1 MSEPTEEAKK
11 ARLRVYHAL
20 LEDLADG
27 NIPGSEFNHG
37 EHKEHTI
44 WIHTDANIKAWLFAC
59 LNDGVGE
66 LDDWGYDDGE

>member
-1 MSEPTEEAKK
+1 MSDTKK

-20 LEDLADG
+20 LADLADG
-27 NIPGSEFNHG
+27 NVPGSEFHYGEHG
-37 EHKEHTI
+37 EQAL

-66 LDDWGYDDGE
+66 VDD